1 MVVVYVIVVLWL
13 VSANFRSSL
22 SSLAQ
27 SGKRN
32 IFGQM
37 VGPLPHLRDDGE
49 LESLIVV
56 RDKGQKKNKAKCTT
70 ELDHEDDGDYV
81 WETKY
86 LHHYYF
92 TTYQNPDFLSNVN
105 QAKKY
110 TLEATSGIKFTV
122 SQRIVK
128 PDWLVVVSLPTNH
141 YHTNFFVVSR
151 EEEEALLLYAT
162 AWQEH
167 KKVGT

>member
-1 MVVVYVIVVLWL
+1 MTSSNLADLKTRLCLREGLNQEECERALLPTLEHASMVHSHVHHLNEDHDEAFAQTRNAIVYISLVVVVYVIVVLWL

-81 WETKY
+81 
-86 LHHYYF
+86 
-92 TTYQNPDFLSNVN
+92 
-105 QAKKY
+105 
-110 TLEATSGIKFTV
+110 
-122 SQRIVK
+122 
-128 PDWLVVVSLPTNH
+128 
-141 YHTNFFVVSR
+141 
-151 EEEEALLLYAT
+151 
-162 AWQEH
+162 
-167 KKVGT
+167 

>member
-1 MVVVYVIVVLWL
+1 MVYVIVVLWL

-81 WETKY
+81 WEQNISSSQHFT
-86 LHHYYF
+86 

-122 SQRIVK
+122 SQSK
-128 PDWLVVVSLPTNH
+128 GS
-141 YHTNFFVVSR
+141 
-151 EEEEALLLYAT
+151 
-162 AWQEH
+162 
-167 KKVGT
+167 

>member
-1 MVVVYVIVVLWL
+1 MQLVVVVYVIVVLWL

-56 RDKGQKKNKAKCTT
+56 RDKGGGGKKNKAKCTT

-81 WETKY
+81 
-86 LHHYYF
+86 
-92 TTYQNPDFLSNVN
+92 
-105 QAKKY
+105 
-110 TLEATSGIKFTV
+110 
-122 SQRIVK
+122 
-128 PDWLVVVSLPTNH
+128 
-141 YHTNFFVVSR
+141 
-151 EEEEALLLYAT
+151 
-162 AWQEH
+162 
-167 KKVGT
+167 